1 MRTMRIS
8 LAIPLAVILTLGTT
22 ACAGTEISGSPTTG
36 SVAATAR
43 SGVPVQSA
51 ATQPTATAPTTTRL
65 TTSGPSS
72 PSTDRPSRTQAPSTE
87 PPVVSDNTTDNPVTT
102 TVSPPHA
109 TFVPDPN
116 TTAPPA
122 DSSLS
127 DALAPFFAAA
137 DAADAALGA
146 AAIAVNDS
154 YAGDT
159 VTFTRATVDLVGQA
173 RPSAVAAAIPAGL
186 DPDVERA
193 TLLVYSDLESRF
205 AALHGESCV
214 QVGTFT
220 RAELDPH
227 CFTEGHAAAV
237 AMQADIAAARAAAS
251 SAAPFVN
258 AGPHSRE
265 AAEVALR
272 VGYVDG
278 NNEGCESHGGFRATD
293 PIDIVWNGDPSA
305 VNGAASGDGI
315 ANGVRFTAS
324 WTGEAW
330 SVRYLAC

>member
-1 MRTMRIS
+1 MSTMRIS

-36 SVAATAR
+36 SVAATAG
-43 SGVPVQSA
+43 SAVPTQTA
-51 ATQPTATAPTTTRL
+51 ATPRSTTPPTTTL
-65 TTSGPSS
+65 LQSQPTSQ
-72 PSTDRPSRTQAPSTE
+72 PSRTQAPASELPTAPDSTTE
-87 PPVVSDNTTDNPVTT
+87 NPVITT
-102 TVSPPHA
+102 TSPPEV
-109 TFVPDPN
+109 TFVPDPG
-116 TTAPPA
+116 TTPAPA
-122 DSSLS
+122 DSSTG

-137 DAADAALGA
+137 DTADAAVA
-146 AAIAVNDS
+146 AAAAAVNES

-159 VTFTRATVDLVGQA
+159 VTFTRATADLVDQA

-193 TLLVYSDLESRF
+193 VLLVYSDLESRF
-205 AALHGESCV
+205 AALHGDSCV

-227 CFTEGHAAAV
+227 CFAEGHAAAV
-237 AMQADIAAARAAAS
+237 AMPADVATARAAAS
-251 SAAPFVN
+251 SASAFID
-258 AGPHSRE
+258 ADAHSRQ

-272 VGYVDG
+272 VGYIDG
-278 NNEGCESHGGFRATD
+278 NNEGCGSHGGFRATD

-305 VNGAASGDGI
+305 VNGAAAGDGVT
-315 ANGVRFTAS
+315 NGVRFTAS

-330 SVRYLAC
+330 SVQYLAC